1 MSGHRHR
8 ARDPLRR
15 RTVGRVTE
23 RLPLFPLG
31 AVLFPGLLL
40 PLHVFEERYR
50 VLVRELLEQPADQ
63 RRFGVVAIR
72 QGREVGA
79 DGVTALHEIGCVA
92 RVRRIDPHEDGRFD
106 LVTTGAQRFRL
117 TGLVDGRPYLTGAVE
132 LLPDE
137 PAGADETALLDRAVR
152 GAFGH
157 YLQALATAQGEEP
170 GELELPTD
178 PLVLS
183 YAVAATVL
191 VDLDDR
197 QALLASPDVTSRL
210 RAELAVLRRETTLL
224 RTLTAAPSPH
234 LTRGPV
240 SPN

>member
-1 MSGHRHR
+1 M
-8 ARDPLRR
+8 
-15 RTVGRVTE
+15 TE

-31 AVLFPGLLL
+31 TVLFPGLLL

-50 VLVRELLEQPADQ
+50 VLVGELLEQPADR

-79 DGVTALHEIGCVA
+79 DGVTALHEVGCVA
-92 RVRRIDPHEDGRFD
+92 RVRRIDRHDDGRFD
-106 LVTTGAQRFRL
+106 VVTTGAQRFRL
-117 TGLVDGRPYLTGAVE
+117 TRLLEGGPYLTGAVE
-132 LLPDE
+132 LLPDDE
-137 PAGADETALLDRAVR
+137 AAGDETALLDRAVR
-152 GAFGH
+152 AAFVR
-157 YLQALATAQGEEP
+157 YLQALATAQGEVLDEP
-170 GELELPTD
+170 ELPGD

-197 QALLASPDVTSRL
+197 QALLAAPDVTARL
-210 RAELAVLRRETTLL
+210 RSELALLRRETTLL
-224 RTLTAAPSPH
+224 RTLTAAPSPD